1 MNHLKMKIVEFI
13 NPIKSNPIR
22 DICLAALYYQQ
33 RYIKE
38 EALTVES
45 IRTLLK
51 RARVSKTAKLNLA
64 AVLSQSAPYV
74 DVTGKVGNR
83 FLWSITQT
91 GQDYIRQLLGLPK
104 ADIEIEHDV
113 SSLEQV
119 IKSILDEDI
128 ADYIK
133 ESIKCL
139 STGALR
145 AAVVFLWSGAVHSI
159 RNEIMVNS
167 KKDINK
173 AVIKYDSNAR
183 SVKRVDDLVYFKE
196 STLLL
201 VAQELGIF
209 DKNEKGVLEDALNLR
224 NKCGHPGKYKIG
236 PKKVSSFIE
245 DVTGIIFN

>member
-1 MNHLKMKIVEFI
+1 MKIVEFI
-13 NPIKSNPIR
+13 NPIKSKPIR

-51 RARVSKTAKLNLA
+51 RDRVPKAAKLNLA

-74 DVTGKVGNR
+74 DVIGKTGNR

-91 GQDYIRQLLGLPK
+91 GQDYIRKLLELPE

-113 SSLEQV
+113 SSLEKVVQSV
-119 IKSILDEDI
+119 SDDDI

-139 STGALR
+139 SVGALR
-145 AAVVFLWSGAVHSI
+145 ASVVFLWAGAVNSI
-159 RNEIMVNS
+159 KTKIMSHS

-173 AVIKYDSNAR
+173 TAAKYDSKAR
-183 SVKRVDDLVYFKE
+183 LVKRIDDLIYFKE

-201 VAQELGIF
+201 IAQELGIL
-209 DKNEKGVLEDALNLR
+209 DKNEKVVLEEALNLR

-245 DVTGIIFN
+245 DVTGIVFD